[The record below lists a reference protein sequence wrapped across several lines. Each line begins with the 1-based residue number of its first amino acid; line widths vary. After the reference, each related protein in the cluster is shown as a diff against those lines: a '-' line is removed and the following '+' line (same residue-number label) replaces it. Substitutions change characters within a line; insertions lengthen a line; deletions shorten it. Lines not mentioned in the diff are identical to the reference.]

1 MSIKDDVV
9 VRVAQRRDVP
19 EMVALLTDDMLG
31 QGREGAT
38 DLEPYYE
45 AWDEII
51 LDPNA
56 EILILDLD
64 GRVLGMA
71 QLNYARGLGRKGMRR
86 CTIEAVRV
94 ASNLRSKGLGA
105 ILIENCLDMA
115 RARGCGM
122 VQLTTDK
129 RRTDAHRFYQR
140 LGFDASHEGMKLYL

>member
-31 QGREGAT
+31 QGREGAA

-64 GRVLGMA
+64 GRVVGMA

>member
-31 QGREGAT
+31 QGREQGA

-56 EILILDLD
+56 EILVLDLD
-64 GRVLGMA
+64 GRVVAMA
-71 QLNYARGLGRKGMRR
+71 QLNYARGLGQKGVRR

-105 ILIENCLDMA
+105 ILLENCVDMA
-115 RARGCGM
+115 RARGCGL

-140 LGFDASHEGMKLYL
+140 LGFHASHEGMKLYL

>member
-31 QGREGAT
+31 QGREQGT

-56 EILILDLD
+56 EILLLDLD
-64 GRVLGMA
+64 GRVVGMA
-71 QLNYARGLGRKGMRR
+71 QLNYARGLGRQGMRR
-86 CTIEAVRV
+86 CTVEAVRV

-105 ILIENCLDMA
+105 ILIENCVDMA
-115 RARGCGM
+115 RARGCGL

-129 RRTDAHRFYQR
+129 QRTDAHRFYQR

>member
-1 MSIKDDVV
+1 MSMKDDVV

-31 QGREGAT
+31 QGREGAA

-64 GRVLGMA
+64 GRVVGMA

-105 ILIENCLDMA
+105 ILIDNCLDMA

>member
-1 MSIKDDVV
+1 MSIKDEIV

-19 EMVALLTDDMLG
+19 EMVALLTDDLLG
-31 QGREGAT
+31 QGREQST

-64 GRVLGMA
+64 GRVVGMA

-94 ASNLRSKGLGA
+94 AANLRSKGLGA
-105 ILIENCLDMA
+105 ILMENCIDLA
-115 RARGCGM
+115 RARGCGL

>member
-31 QGREGAT
+31 QVREGAA

-64 GRVLGMA
+64 GRVVGMA

-105 ILIENCLDMA
+105 ILIENCLDVA